1 MPETLKKKLKNLAE
15 IKIKCLGKKFAQ
27 NMLRKA
33 MRKLLSEKA
42 KHHHK
47 EYREMY
53 RNEIWMA
60 RIAQKAGNLYV
71 PTEPKLAFVFK
82 IRGIR
87 WCEPKCLKGVAA
99 SLPLSDLQWLLCEVH
114 QSFS

>member
-53 RNEIWMA
+53 RNEI
-60 RIAQKAGNLYV
+60 
-71 PTEPKLAFVFK
+71 
-82 IRGIR
+82 
-87 WCEPKCLKGVAA
+87 
-99 SLPLSDLQWLLCEVH
+99 
-114 QSFS
+114 